1 MGKIVTIDTEALGI
15 SWQPNRQYRIAI
27 DQGFVKEDGNNQSPN
42 PANTNLNTFT
52 TNADGPSI
60 SSSTPTDGDTNAIS
74 NAVIAIV
81 FNRRIK
87 VGTGDIR
94 LYDSSNTV
102 LKTWTVT
109 SGTDLSISDQTL
121 SLTITGLVEEGGS
134 YYLQADAGSITD
146 RDGFDYAGIS
156 NTTDYNWTNS
166 TGPEFPGLAAN
177 LSGAFI
183 PTMTVNAQRVAESI
197 LSAPFTM
204 SVNAGRVIERS
215 FNLQVTAS
223 ITGPAF
229 TFLFD
234 STMNSEFNIAVETT
248 ALKPFSSSLSTSFNQ
263 DTFVSQIPF
272 TETESNPVGT
282 PYLEDWPASGDWSGY
297 HHSDLDDSYSALS
310 HYISANKI
318 YAIGKNNNFLTS
330 NLGDGVS
337 IYKYNSGSFA
347 LGSNKYEETNAY
359 DLLDFETQTD
369 IDSLPSSTAQFGFR
383 VSMDASGA
391 NAVIYNNIGTGHGR
405 FYFLSR
411 SGSTWSAN
419 GTLSDGVS
427 MTTSNDY
434 YAAHTVQMSGD
445 GAYMVA
451 SNGVRTII
459 FKQTSGVWAEQ
470 QTITVASTQASIDS
484 GGNRVVLQ
492 YGTNNVLVYSRS
504 SSTWSLESTIT
515 LGTTYS
521 RTYNNSLGI
530 MLNSAGNRFI
540 VDSQIGSFGS
550 ISGPTIQ
557 YDYINSNWVETNRIF
572 HPTVS
577 SFDTGRRPGFEN
589 TSAEQM
595 GFDSSG
601 NIWLGQDVGQS
612 GAKYLKIDPI

>member
-1 MGKIVTIDTEALGI
+1 MAKTVKIDTEALGI
-15 SWQPNRQYRIAI
+15 NWQQNTQYRIAI

-42 PANTNLNTFT
+42 PVNTNLSTFT

-60 SSSTPTDGDTNAIS
+60 VTSTPTDNDPNSVS
-74 NAVIAIV
+74 NAKIVIE

-87 VGTGDIR
+87 VGTGNFE
-94 LYDSSNTV
+94 LYHSDGTL
-102 LKTWTVT
+102 LKTWDIST
-109 SGTDLSISDQTL
+109 SSDFSIQDQT
-121 SLTITGLVEEGGS
+121 ITLNFTALIVEGES
-134 YYLQADAGSITD
+134 YYLLADAGVISD
-146 RDGFDYAGIS
+146 RDSFDWAGLTA
-156 NTTDYNWTNS
+156 NTDFNWTTS
-166 TGPEFPGLAAN
+166 DGPEFPGLAAN
-177 LSGAFI
+177 LTGAFS
-183 PTMTVNAQRVAESI
+183 PTLTVSVKRSTETVM
-197 LSAPFTM
+197 LS
-204 SVNAGRVIERS
+204 S
-215 FNLQVTAS
+215 FNFTANGGTLKQAQAQFNTTAS

-234 STMNSEFNIAVETT
+234 STMNSEFTITVDST

-263 DTFVSQIPF
+263 DAFVSQIPF
-272 TETESNPVGT
+272 TATESNPVGT
-282 PYLEDWPASGDWSGY
+282 PYLEDWPASGDWSGN
-297 HHSDLDDSYSALS
+297 HHADLDDSYQALS

-318 YAIGKNNNFLTS
+318 YAIGKSNNFLSS

-337 IYKYNSGSFA
+337 IYKYNSGAFV

-369 IDSLPSSTAQFGFR
+369 IDALPSSSVQFGFR
-383 VSMDASGA
+383 VSMDANGA
-391 NAVIYNNIGTGHGR
+391 NAVIYNNILTGHGR

-434 YAAHTVQMSGD
+434 YNAHTVQMSED

-451 SNGVRTII
+451 SNSVRTII

-470 QTITVASTQASIDS
+470 QTIPVASTQASIDS

-492 YGTNNVLVYSRS
+492 SGTNSIKVYSRS
-504 SSTWSLESTIT
+504 SSTWSLETTIT

-521 RTYNNSLGI
+521 RTYNNSGGI
-530 MLNSAGNRFI
+530 VLNSAGNRFI
-540 VDSQIGSFGS
+540 VDTQIFGTVL
-550 ISGPTIQ
+550 GPTIQ
-557 YDYINSNWVETNRIF
+557 YDYINSAWVETNRIF
-572 HPTVS
+572 HPTVA

-589 TSAEQM
+589 TTAEQM

-601 NIWLGQDVGQS
+601 NIWLGQNVGEL
-612 GAKYLKIDPI
+612 GAKYLKVDPI